1 MAFTEDI
8 LERKVEKLEESMKDV
23 DARLRD
29 IYKYQVNP
37 NYVLEKLAELK
48 DRLCRNNLHVDGINK
63 EKNETWEMSQIKIK
77 NVFQGKLEIHEDIII
92 ECAHRTKGKTTKNNT
107 AGKKQPRTIVLKL
120 ANCKDKNM
128 IFRNVHKLKGSGI
141 FINEDS
147 SKQTTDW
154 RKELLKKVKQLRSE
168 GNIAYQNYR
177 TVVTK
182 RRNNLYFESLSSK
195 PFSYFLF

>member
-1 MAFTEDI
+1 
-8 LERKVEKLEESMKDV
+8 MKDV

-37 NYVLEKLAELK
+37 NYVLEKLAELE

-63 EKNETWEMSQIKIK
+63 EKNETWEMFQIKIK

-120 ANCKDKNM
+120 ANCKDKKM